1 MICILICLVLFLH
14 TMGLAY
20 GKVDA
25 FSKTGLTPS
34 RFFSHDTDHIVVLVD
49 AQLYPWIQKKFHRYL
64 SEVEERFPVE
74 CTIILV
80 NGLRSLQPV
89 APAEIRHILQN
100 EYARNATIGALLVGQ
115 IPYALW
121 KQGAG
126 NNSGIISVFYED
138 LDGDFEDTDNDGFYD
153 YHTFGAQEGPEIWVC
168 WMRPPLIGQVF
179 FMNRFLEKTHMYY
192 TEKSVINKAA
202 FVACH
207 EDYDN

>member
-1 MICILICLVLFLH
+1 MICVLICLVLFLA
-14 TMGLAY
+14 TASLAY
-20 GKVDA
+20 GKTNA

-34 RFFSHDTDHIVVLVD
+34 PFLSHDADHIVVLVD
-49 AQLYPWIQKKFHRYL
+49 AQLYPWMQKKFHRYL

-74 CTIILV
+74 CTLILV
-80 NGLRSLQPV
+80 NGLRSLQPIT
-89 APAEIRHILQN
+89 PAEIRQILQN
-100 EYARNATIGALLVGQ
+100 EYARNATVGALLVGQ

-121 KQGAG
+121 KQGVG

-138 LDGDFEDTDNDGFYD
+138 LDGGFEDTDNDGFYD

-192 TEKSVINKAA
+192 TGESVINKAA